1 VQRYKSGN
9 AGGVADPSP
18 PFAPGTLTLYN
29 SETQVAVTPGAIV
42 KIRVGAGEAVLC
54 QFALQR
60 APEDPTVVTLLR
72 QLVADLG
79 VRLEREDQP

>member
-1 VQRYKSGN
+1 MQRYKSGN
-9 AGGVADPSP
+9 AGRVANPSP
-18 PFAPGTLTLYN
+18 PSAPGTLTLYN
-29 SETQVAVTPGAIV
+29 SETQVAVKPGAIV

-60 APEDPTVVTLLR
+60 APEDPTVVTLFR
-72 QLVADLG
+72 QLLTNRG